1 MQKLL
6 IGFATAAAFALFASA
21 GQACDFH
28 TQVTASLPSEE
39 VVAMSSVNDATTP
52 VVIATDQVVD
62 ATAASQCP
70 AGQADCVPADK

>member
-6 IGFATAAAFALFASA
+6 IGFAAAAAFALFATA

-52 VVIATDQVVD
+52 VVIATDRVD
-62 ATAASQCP
+62 ATTASQCP